1 MHSSPVLRVYFK
13 CHSMHLYDGSM
24 AEGFPCTAA
33 FSCYNHGYHNYFSVQ
48 THAWLVYSCS
58 LAGRAWSD
66 LCDALQVQYKLH
78 AILHTVACAC
88 VLIMGLS
95 ACPDD
100 VSHNNLKCFTR
111 TFPGVALASI
121 MPSLVLYFVEA
132 WHRMHFLR
140 SQKTA

>member
-1 MHSSPVLRVYFK
+1 MYLF
-13 CHSMHLYDGSM
+13 DGLM
-24 AEGFPCTAA
+24 AEGFPCTVA
-33 FSCYNHGYHNYFSVQ
+33 SSSYNHAYHNYISVH
-48 THAWLVYSCS
+48 THASLVYSCS
-58 LAGRAWSD
+58 LADRAWSD

-100 VSHNNLKCFTR
+100 VSHNALKCFTK

-132 WHRMHFLR
+132 WHRRQFLQ